1 MFKSLLNFFNPFHGV
16 PGGATKETAALSKG
30 HEKNEKII
38 DQPPNKDKR
47 LNDTTEPGKEDI
59 ITSIPE
65 RPTLSVC
72 EIVNEDLVL
81 TDDGHEIPNTE
92 SELTDKSEKIDKSN
106 DSSEKRLK
114 RGDNLDQN
122 VKNGYPVDSEKV
134 PDHETQ
140 QTSGKIPGKLS
151 KEEADDSKSDSMDE
165 SDTGIKHIEIQDIA
179 TQNKIEENPNETKKQ
194 KGKQKKV
201 GSDIARKRARH
212 TKSVKDIAEEK
223 YAKKDETGAAILPP
237 AKKRKTMQSIR
248 KLAKLRKNVD
258 NPVKH

>member
-114 RGDNLDQN
+114 RGDNLDQR
-122 VKNGYPVDSEKV
+122 YL
-134 PDHETQ
+134 TM
-140 QTSGKIPGKLS
+140 KLNRR
-151 KEEADDSKSDSMDE
+151 
-165 SDTGIKHIEIQDIA
+165 Q
-179 TQNKIEENPNETKKQ
+179 
-194 KGKQKKV
+194 
-201 GSDIARKRARH
+201 
-212 TKSVKDIAEEK
+212 EK
-223 YAKKDETGAAILPP
+223 YQESYQRKKPMIQRVTRWTKAIQGSN
-237 AKKRKTMQSIR
+237 T
-248 KLAKLRKNVD
+248 
-258 NPVKH
+258 